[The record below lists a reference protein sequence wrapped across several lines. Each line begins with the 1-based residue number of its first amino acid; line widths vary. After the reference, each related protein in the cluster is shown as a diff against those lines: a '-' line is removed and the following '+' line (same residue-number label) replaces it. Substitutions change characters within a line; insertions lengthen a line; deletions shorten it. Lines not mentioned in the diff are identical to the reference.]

1 MNKSLLILF
10 LAISSAFCD
19 APKYSCEEWP
29 DNPTCR
35 TVINQNQPQYPTIQH
50 FTVFDVRGVFLGVV
64 SGYSIELATEALR
77 LPTGQYCLK
86 ATDGSTYKVKK

>member
-1 MNKSLLILF
+1 MKKTLFILF

-19 APKYSCEEWP
+19 SPKYSCEEWP
-29 DNPTCR
+29 DNPACR
-35 TVINQNQPQYPTIQH
+35 TEINQNQPQYPTLQH

-86 ATDGSTYKVKK
+86 ADNGSIYKIKK